1 MFYLNK
7 KIINN
12 TSKNLFSLK
21 EIILS
26 LIIKN
31 TFIRK
36 SHPFSTGNNILLS
49 IIFFYFFV

>member
-21 EIILS
+21 EIILP
-26 LIIKN
+26 LIIK
-31 TFIRK
+31 IHLLV
-36 SHPFSTGNNILLS
+36 SLPFSMGNNILLS